1 MDWALIGDYIATDVT
16 YFLTDNG
23 TKAVTNMTSL
33 ITCGASDSIT
43 DKVEA
48 IAGQVG
54 DVVKDGQAIA
64 NGDVPSTESGWD
76 TAVADGVNTV
86 DKATDAVGDA
96 AKVAADAAECTP
108 NFYKIGVQTG
118 EILSVVMKQTL
129 DEAKLP

>member
-118 EILSVVMKQTL
+118 EDRKSVV
-129 DEAKLP
+129 